1 LEDRQDRSV
10 WVQELVAQA
19 VVRQL
24 GFHLAA
30 QLVTPNSTAVVH
42 CLHALAVVDVGA
54 DAALSA
60 DLGSQR
66 LVAMC
71 VPRSALVLTQVDKCS

>member
-1 LEDRQDRSV
+1 M
-10 WVQELVAQA
+10 AQA

-30 QLVTPNSTAVVH
+30 QLVTLNSTAVVH